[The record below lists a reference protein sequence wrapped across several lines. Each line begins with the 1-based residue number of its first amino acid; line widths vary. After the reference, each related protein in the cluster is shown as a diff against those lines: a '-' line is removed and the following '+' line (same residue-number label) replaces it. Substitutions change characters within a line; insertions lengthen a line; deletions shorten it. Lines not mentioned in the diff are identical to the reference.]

1 MIKEMVSEG
10 QEVVA
15 SPVENDTK
23 GLTSKGLG
31 GEVGSSHRVVGTRTV
46 RGDMGTAGMVRASR
60 SILVG
65 GLSWKKAPM
74 DWPATITPTVAPN
87 VAAAHREARR
97 DGPGFSSQSFV
108 PRLNQ
113 CLFVRARMGS
123 FANSDASEGICN
135 SKGATAGTKGQN
147 WVQDL
152 SEMSSR

>member
-10 QEVVA
+10 QKVVTSA
-15 SPVENDTK
+15 MEDDTE
-23 GLTSKGLG
+23 GLTSKGFG

-46 RGDMGTAGMVRASR
+46 RGDMSTTGMVRASR

-65 GLSWKKAPM
+65 GLCWEKAPV
-74 DWPATITPTVAPN
+74 DWPASITPTVAPN

-97 DGPGFSSQSFV
+97 DSPELSSQSFV
-108 PRLNQ
+108 PRLNE

-123 FANSDASEGICN
+123 FANADASEGICN

-152 SEMSSR
+152 SEMGSR